1 MAKNDV
7 VLLDS
12 LLQQQFT
19 ARSGTDVGEPFERFV
34 LEQILKHFDLS
45 SEELDFGWTDG
56 SLDGG
61 IDGFYILINGRLLT
75 DPADFAWPRT
85 AAEIQVFLVTCKHHD
100 TFQQVPLD
108 AMLASV
114 QELFDLSRS
123 TADLTGSYSAD
134 IRKCREVFI
143 AAFRQLSLY
152 RPTLSFSVIY
162 ASRGD
167 TKLLGKSISA
177 RAMQLKTLLN
187 SYFSAS
193 SATFTALGASELV
206 ELHREVKSFA
216 LDLPVQEC
224 LTAGQEGY
232 VVLARLID
240 YSAFVS
246 DDKGQLRRYLF
257 DSNVRAYL
265 GTNLV
270 NVDIAETLSN
280 SLSPNFWWLNNGVTI
295 LATSASLVGKTL
307 KLKDIQI
314 VNGLQTTES
323 IYRYYSSTPPLSVDH
338 RSLLVKVI
346 VSQEENVR
354 DQVIRATN
362 NQSLVEPAAL
372 HATDRIQRSIEEI
385 LIRHDWYYERRTN
398 YFKNEGR
405 PDARIISPL
414 VIATGSVAL
423 LLKNPVKSSKLK
435 QKHLR
440 TDAAYQAA
448 FSESFPIETWPV
460 VAALMRGAENAI
472 LRSHHAHNSGRGQ
485 HLSAWRGILAYFAAV
500 RQLGTFDYS
509 LNNLA
514 SLDVSKLTDTYLS
527 ECWSAIS
534 MAASSHTSNKLSESR
549 MTQISIELTIL
560 WSLDGQWLDGR
571 RPLPSNSVHVPMQP
585 HPEYEEFLIK
595 VNAALPEQPWK
606 PSIHIEV
613 GKQLGEEPS
622 RVSKAIKTLI
632 KRGVRMK
639 QINGIVFDQ
648 SGNEVMRDEARS
660 LRKIKQK
667 SGTDH

>member
-1 MAKNDV
+1 VAKNDV

-12 LLQQQFT
+12 LLQQQL
-19 ARSGTDVGEPFERFV
+19 AASPSTDIGELFERFV

-56 SLDGG
+56 SHDGG
-61 IDGFYILINGRLLT
+61 IDGFYVLVNGRLLT
-75 DPADFAWPRT
+75 DPTDFAWPRT

-100 TFQQVPLD
+100 TFQQAPLD
-108 AMLASV
+108 AILASV

-123 TADLTGSYSAD
+123 AADLTGSYSAD
-134 IRKCREVFI
+134 IRRCREVFI

-167 TKLLGKSISA
+167 TKLLGESVSA
-177 RAMQLKTLLN
+177 RAMQLTMLLN

-270 NVDIAETLSN
+270 NVDIAQTLAN
-280 SLSPNFWWLNNGVTI
+280 PLAPNFWWLNNGVTI

-323 IYRYYSSTPPLSVDH
+323 LYRHYSSTPPLIEDH

-346 VSQEENVR
+346 VSQEESVR

-372 HATDRIQRSIEEI
+372 HATDSIQRSIEEI

-440 TDAAYQAA
+440 TDEAYQAA
-448 FSESFPIETWPV
+448 YSETFPIETWPI
-460 VAALMRGAENAI
+460 VAALIRGAENAI
-472 LRSHHAHNSGRGQ
+472 LRAHRAHHSGRGQ
-485 HLSAWRGILAYFAAV
+485 YLSAWRGLLAYFAAV
-500 RQLGTFDYS
+500 RQIGTFDYS
-509 LNNLA
+509 LRQLA
-514 SLDVSKLTDTYLS
+514 SLEVSKLTDTYMS
-527 ECWSAIS
+527 ECWTSIS
-534 MAASSHTSNKLSESR
+534 NAAGSHVSNKLSEIR
-549 MTQISIELTIL
+549 MAQISIALTSL
-560 WSLDGQWLDGR
+560 WSLRGQWMDGR
-571 RPLPSNSVHVPMQP
+571 RPLPSNSVQIQAQP
-585 HPEYEEFLIK
+585 HPEHEEFLNK
-595 VNAALPEQPWK
+595 VNAALPTQPWK
-606 PSIHIEV
+606 PSVHIEV
-613 GKQLGEEPS
+613 AKLLGVES
-622 RVSKAIKTLI
+622 NRVNKAIGTLV
-632 KRGVRMK
+632 KRGVRMR
-639 QINGIVFDQ
+639 QSDGVVFDQ
-648 SGNEVMRDEARS
+648 SGKEVMRDEARS
-660 LRKIKQK
+660 PLQVK
-667 SGTDH
+667 

>member
-1 MAKNDV
+1 MAKNDA

-12 LLQQQFT
+12 LLQQQL
-19 ARSGTDVGEPFERFV
+19 AAKPDTDVGELFERFV
-34 LEQILKHFDLS
+34 LEQILKNFDLS
-45 SEELDFGWTDG
+45 NEELDFGWTDG

-61 IDGFYILINGRLLT
+61 IDGFYVLVNGRLLT
-75 DPADFAWPRT
+75 DPKDFSWPRS

-114 QELFDLSRS
+114 QELFDLSRN
-123 TADLTGSYSAD
+123 TANLTGSYSAE

-152 RPTLSFSVIY
+152 RPTLSFKVIY

-167 TKLLGKSISA
+167 TRLLGDSVSA
-177 RAMQLKTLLN
+177 RAKQLTTLLS

-193 SATFTALGASELV
+193 TATFTALGASELV

-224 LTAGQEGY
+224 LTADQEGY
-232 VVLARLID
+232 VVLARLKD
-240 YSAFVS
+240 YGVFVS

-257 DSNVRAYL
+257 DSNVRAFL
-265 GTNLV
+265 GGNLV
-270 NVDIAETLSN
+270 NVDIAQTLAN
-280 SLSPNFWWLNNGVTI
+280 PLAPNFWWLNNGVTI

-323 IYRYYSSTPPLSVDH
+323 IYRHYATSPSQQEDR

-346 VSQEENVR
+346 VSQEESVR

-372 HATDRIQRSIEEI
+372 HATDRIQRNIEEI

-405 PDARIISPL
+405 PEARIISPL
-414 VIATGSVAL
+414 VMATGSVAL

-440 TDAAYQAA
+440 TTEAYQAVY
-448 FSESFPIETWPV
+448 SETFPIDAWPV
-460 VAALMRGAENAI
+460 VAALIRGAEIAI
-472 LRSHHAHNSGRGQ
+472 LRSQQARHGGRGQ
-485 HLSAWRGILAYFAAV
+485 YLSAWRGLLAYLAAV
-500 RQLGTFDYS
+500 RTLGTFSYS
-509 LNNLA
+509 LRQLA
-514 SLDVSKLTDTYLS
+514 SLDVSLLTETYMS
-527 ECWSAIS
+527 ECWTA
-534 MAASSHTSNKLSESR
+534 MVDALGGLGSNKLNEGR
-549 MTQISIELTIL
+549 LTRITEAVTSL
-560 WSLDGQWLDGR
+560 WALSGQPTDGR
-571 RPLPSNSVHVPMQP
+571 RDIPSIATYQVQAPKSTEP
-585 HPEYEEFLIK
+585 EEFLK
-595 VNAALPEQPWK
+595 AVNDALPPQPWK
-606 PSIHIEV
+606 PGVHITV
-613 GKQLGEEPS
+613 AQQIKVKPF
-622 RVSKAIKTLI
+622 RVSKAIQTLI
-632 KRGVRMK
+632 ARGVWMQQRD
-639 QINGIVFDQ
+639 GVVFDQ
-648 SGNEVMRDEARS
+648 LGNELMRDETRS
-660 LRKIKQK
+660 PKLE
-667 SGTDH
+667 G